1 MSAAKVV
8 ALVLY
13 AIMGFLAVT
22 QPESPYGIWSLRIL
36 VILAVAHTVE
46 MFVFYKACQRAGG
59 SMAGHL
65 LNVFLFGVVHM
76 QGVKKTGET
85 A

>member
-1 MSAAKVV
+1 MKIT

-13 AIMGFLAVT
+13 AIMGFLAFT
-22 QPESPYGIWSLRIL
+22 QPDSPVGIWSLRIL
-36 VILAVAHTVE
+36 VILAIAHTVE
-46 MFVFYKACQRAGG
+46 MFVFYRACQRAGG

-76 QGVKKTGET
+76 QGLKKTGET

>member
-1 MSAAKVV
+1 MSPAKIV

-13 AIMGFLAVT
+13 AAMGFFAIS
-22 QPESPYGIWSLRIL
+22 QPDSPVGIWSLRIL
-36 VILAVAHTVE
+36 VVLAVLHTIE
-46 MFVFYKACQRAGG
+46 MLVFFKACQRAGG
-59 SMAGHL
+59 SMAGHM

-76 QGVKKTGET
+76 QGLKKTGET